1 LRKNSGAIN
10 PIKDGREMAA
20 IDIQNQDGPSA
31 RTVSALLDEAAERI
45 AAAGVENA
53 RADAE
58 VLVAEALGV
67 KPAELRVDGAGEV
80 PADVA
85 AAIEASVRRRVDRE
99 PMAYVLGHAPFR
111 DLEIAVDERVLWPRR
126 ETELLVEVAVKLPEG
141 ARVHEVGTGSG
152 AIALSLISERPDLR
166 VTASDLSP
174 EAVEA
179 ARENAERLGLDL
191 DVSVGVGLPDS
202 LEDVD
207 LVIANLPYVT
217 DSTIFDRS
225 PEIQKEPRIAV
236 TGDCGEDGLGV
247 IRGLIEETPSGWRM
261 ALEHDTH
268 HGPAM
273 RELLRDAT
281 TLQDYEGDERV
292 TVGFAP

>member
-1 LRKNSGAIN
+1 M
-10 PIKDGREMAA
+10 E
-20 IDIQNQDGPSA
+20 IQNQEGPSA
-31 RTVSALLDEAAERI
+31 RTLSAVLDAAAERLS
-45 AAAGVENA
+45 AAGVENA

-58 VLVAEALGV
+58 VLVADAMGV
-67 KPAELRVDGAGEV
+67 KPEELSVESAGEI

-85 AAIEASVRRRVDRE
+85 AAIEERVARRVDRE
-99 PMAYVLGHAPFR
+99 PMAYILGRAPFR
-111 DLEIAVDERVLWPRR
+111 TLEVAVDERVLWPRR
-126 ETELLVEVAVKLPEG
+126 ETELLVEVAVDLPEG

-152 AIALSLISERPDLR
+152 AIALALLAERPDLK

-174 EAVEA
+174 EAAEA
-179 ARENAERLGLDL
+179 ARENAERLAIPLE
-191 DVSVGVGLPDS
+191 VSVATGIPEGL
-202 LEDVD
+202 EGVD

-217 DSTIFDRS
+217 DSTIFERS

-247 IRGLIEETPSGWRM
+247 IRGLIAETPSGWKLAM
-261 ALEHDTH
+261 EHDTH
-268 HGPAM
+268 HGSTM
-273 RELLRDAT
+273 REMLRDAT

>member
-1 LRKNSGAIN
+1 MATV
-10 PIKDGREMAA
+10 DTYREE
-20 IDIQNQDGPSA
+20 PSA
-31 RTVSALLDEAAERI
+31 RTVGAVLDSATERI
-45 AAAGVENA
+45 SGAGVEDA
-53 RADAE
+53 RNDATILIADALGIAAE
-58 VLVAEALGV
+58 DLGQQDGELSDEAL
-67 KPAELRVDGAGEV
+67 E
-80 PADVA
+80 
-85 AAIEASVRRRVDRE
+85 AIEDRVRRRVERE
-99 PMAYVLGHAPFR
+99 PMAYILGRAPFR
-111 DLEIAVDERVLWPRR
+111 KLEIAVDERVLWPRR
-126 ETELLVEVAVKLPEG
+126 ETELLVEVGTELPEG

-152 AIALSLISERPDLR
+152 AIALALMSERPDLKI
-166 VTASDLSP
+166 TASDLSP
-174 EAVEA
+174 EAAEA

-191 DVSVGVGLPDS
+191 DVTVGLGLPEG

-225 PEIQKEPRIAV
+225 PEIQREPRIAV

-247 IRGLIEETPSGWRM
+247 IRGLVGETPSGWRLAM
-261 ALEHDTH
+261 EHDTH

-281 TLQDYEGDERV
+281 TLRDYEGDERV

>member
-1 LRKNSGAIN
+1 
-10 PIKDGREMAA
+10 MAA
-20 IDIQNQDGPSA
+20 IDVQNQDGPSA
-31 RTVSALLDEAAERI
+31 RTVSAVLDAAAERL
-45 AAAGVENA
+45 AAAGVDNA

-58 VLVAEALGV
+58 VLVADAMGV
-67 KPAELRVDGAGEV
+67 KPEKLSVESAGEI

-85 AAIEASVRRRVDRE
+85 AAIEERVARRVDRE
-99 PMAYVLGHAPFR
+99 PMAYILGRAPFR
-111 DLEIAVDERVLWPRR
+111 GLEVAVDERVLWPRR
-126 ETELLVEVAVKLPEG
+126 ETELLVEVGVELPEG

-152 AIALSLISERPDLR
+152 AIALALLAERPDLR

-174 EAVEA
+174 EAAEA
-179 ARENAERLGLDL
+179 ARENAERLGIPLE
-191 DVSVGVGLPDS
+191 VSVATGIPDGL
-202 LEDVD
+202 EGID

-217 DSTIFDRS
+217 DSTIFERS

-236 TGDCGEDGLGV
+236 TGSCGEDGLGV
-247 IRGLIEETPSGWRM
+247 IRGLIEETPSGWKLAM
-261 ALEHDTH
+261 EHDTH

-273 RELLRDAT
+273 REMLRDAT

>member
-1 LRKNSGAIN
+1 MAGSEQQTPQAPVPETVGAAV
-10 PIKDGREMAA
+10 DA
-20 IDIQNQDGPSA
+20 
-31 RTVSALLDEAAERI
+31 AAEAI
-45 AAAGVENA
+45 AAAGCEEP

-58 VLVAEALGV
+58 ALVADALGIGV
-67 KPAELRVDGAGEV
+67 EELARDGAGELT
-80 PADVA
+80 PELAS
-85 AAIEASVRRRVDRE
+85 AIGDRVRRRADHE
-99 PMAYVLGHAPFR
+99 PLAYILGRAPFR
-111 DLEIAVDERVLWPRR
+111 DLSIAVDSRVLWPRR
-126 ETELLVEVAVKLPEG
+126 ETELLVEVGVDLPEG

-152 AIALSLISERPDLR
+152 AIALALISERPDLR

-174 EAVEA
+174 EAAEA
-179 ARENAERLGLDL
+179 AGENAERLGLAL
-191 DVSVGVGLPDS
+191 EVIVEEGLPDR
-202 LEDVD
+202 LVEEEID

-217 DSTIFDRS
+217 DATIFERS
-225 PEIQKEPRIAV
+225 PEIQREPRIAV

-247 IRGLIEETPSGWRM
+247 ICRLIGEVRSGQRM

-281 TLQDYEGDERV
+281 TLTDYEGDERV